1 MKHSHSFPFLFST
14 RLAAAP
20 RSAPRNMGN
29 TTSSTPT
36 TSASGPGC
44 SVQASTAPSECPVQP
59 AYRNPAIYN
68 VYGQRINDP
77 NAPASASPLQS
88 VQNSNLLDPRNNMPL
103 EPNQL
108 PCPGQRK
115 PLSVER
121 VASAIPK
128 GGTDSTW
135 LFPSPQMVF
144 NALRRKGKGDDV
156 TEDDMDGFI
165 AAHNAMNEDTWRKV
179 AVWERLHAE
188 QCSNPTLLRFQGKP
202 HDLSPLARVR
212 SWMSGQTPFDRH
224 DWVVDRC
231 GQEVRYVIDFY
242 FYDEKAG
249 TPEAFEI
256 VARPAL
262 DSLEA
267 VVDRVKM
274 NIYVKFAQWGLPCPI
289 TGPSGSGQQE
299 DEGQGQG
306 EQEVIAERRQ
316 VIKAAFRAL
325 VEAALPDLS
334 PAQVDAVVAQVNQ
347 RMTIGSMQCCLA
359 SLDIEYSNLLPQI
372 KAAMDLL
379 TNASVQGHMMRGPH
393 HSRIRLLL
401 GEVAMFEQPS
411 SAWPVAKLQQLDQ
424 VHLQGDIN
432 SLDANATKIITSIT
446 EYYRHPLRFISWW
459 AKGVGVV
466 GGRFSKEAQRH
477 FPKLVLEWEAGVEGG
492 SIGKGGAGWL
502 PIENRVR
509 YVLFLNRSLEA
520 WQTAPHAKPHSNSRR
535 PRTCPRPFTM
545 LPMVGVRA
553 RHFVIDDRV
562 LHSLLA
568 DLGQGTMTR
577 ASQAV
582 HEPVELPFIDRDT
595 NPCLNFQRIGES
607 KQRPLELCRWTD
619 LEALPPIGKEYHQR
633 YKLVNDRLPKAR
645 QRLHRAAEYRRAPRP
660 QAPPEARWLDQD
672 TNGCLNLQSIGE
684 SMQRPIELCSWKDLE
699 ALPPVGE
706 EYQQGY
712 KRVNVK
718 VRQRLHRAAEYR
730 RGINGR
736 ARNNA

>member
-14 RLAAAP
+14 RLAAAL

-29 TTSSTPT
+29 TTSLTPT

-77 NAPASASPLQS
+77 NAPASASSPLQS

-242 FYDEKAG
+242 FYDDKAG

-289 TGPSGSGQQE
+289 TGSPGSVGS
-299 DEGQGQG
+299 
-306 EQEVIAERRQ
+306 
-316 VIKAAFRAL
+316 
-325 VEAALPDLS
+325 EA
-334 PAQVDAVVAQVNQ
+334 V
-347 RMTIGSMQCCLA
+347 
-359 SLDIEYSNLLPQI
+359 
-372 KAAMDLL
+372 
-379 TNASVQGHMMRGPH
+379 
-393 HSRIRLLL
+393 
-401 GEVAMFEQPS
+401 QPS
-411 SAWPVAKLQQLDQ
+411 Q
-424 VHLQGDIN
+424 H
-432 SLDANATKIITSIT
+432 
-446 EYYRHPLRFISWW
+446 
-459 AKGVGVV
+459 
-466 GGRFSKEAQRH
+466 
-477 FPKLVLEWEAGVEGG
+477 
-492 SIGKGGAGWL
+492 
-502 PIENRVR
+502 
-509 YVLFLNRSLEA
+509 
-520 WQTAPHAKPHSNSRR
+520 
-535 PRTCPRPFTM
+535 
-545 LPMVGVRA
+545 
-553 RHFVIDDRV
+553 
-562 LHSLLA
+562 
-568 DLGQGTMTR
+568 
-577 ASQAV
+577 
-582 HEPVELPFIDRDT
+582 
-595 NPCLNFQRIGES
+595 
-607 KQRPLELCRWTD
+607 
-619 LEALPPIGKEYHQR
+619 
-633 YKLVNDRLPKAR
+633 
-645 QRLHRAAEYRRAPRP
+645 
-660 QAPPEARWLDQD
+660 
-672 TNGCLNLQSIGE
+672 
-684 SMQRPIELCSWKDLE
+684 
-699 ALPPVGE
+699 
-706 EYQQGY
+706 
-712 KRVNVK
+712 
-718 VRQRLHRAAEYR
+718 
-730 RGINGR
+730 
-736 ARNNA
+736 